1 MKLNYLYN
9 GIPVESLNHSTNLAE
24 SFGMGDV
31 MSHGSS
37 MSFAWAAHIK
47 RTGTIYNIKR
57 QKKGRKIN

>member
-37 MSFAWAAHIK
+37 ISFA
-47 RTGTIYNIKR
+47 
-57 QKKGRKIN
+57 